1 MTTMLQLAVLLAL
14 VAPEQD
20 CAPAPLPSV
29 KVSVRLEFGVT
40 PSSFK
45 VAEKVAGMPLAS
57 SVGLV
62 AANLVTVSSLVTV
75 NVVEAELGPKVES
88 PANVAVS
95 VTGPAA
101 WFGVIRQVA
110 VPVTS
115 VVPEHVGA
123 PDPEPSL
130 NVTVSFGTG
139 APPVVVVSLACT
151 WAASSKSEVVALAA
165 VKASVV
171 D

>member
-1 MTTMLQLAVLLAL
+1 MVQLAVPLAL

-29 KVSVRLEFGVT
+29 KVSVRPEISVT

-62 AANLVTVSSLVTV
+62 AVNLVTVSSLVTV
-75 NVVEAELGPKVES
+75 NVVEAELGPNVES
-88 PANVAVS
+88 PANVAVK
-95 VTGPAA
+95 VKVPAG
-101 WFGVIRQVA
+101 WFGVSEQVA
-110 VPVTS
+110 VPVAS
-115 VVPEHVGA
+115 VVAEQVGA
-123 PDPEPSL
+123 PDPEPSVKVIISPGTGDPSL
-130 NVTVSFGTG
+130 VLVSF
-139 APPVVVVSLACT
+139 ACT
-151 WAASSKSEVVALAA
+151 VAGSSKSEVVALAA

-171 D
+171 G